1 MTVDEI
7 AKRANVSKATVS
19 RVINESGYVSKEKR
33 EKVLSV
39 LKDIDYQ
46 IPENTRKAGIRRIH
60 TIGVVVSEMTNPYF
74 LSAFEGIAS
83 VADQYDIDVVF
94 YNSDRNPEKE
104 IRALKRL
111 KEMQVQ
117 GIIIAPILDFDNF
130 QSSQRFGEAMNNT
143 KIPIVFMDA
152 TAELDERDGVFFDNF
167 AGAFKAVDAMIQAGH
182 REIGILTGDRRIKT
196 VRDRFRGYCKALE
209 VNGIERRDNFILEGD
224 FTREGAYRTAKEY
237 LKNGKMP
244 QAIFTCNNFTTEGFF
259 KAVLEEK
266 LVLGQDIFCM
276 AFDKLEQFD
285 MFGLNYSYLERNP
298 WEMGKA
304 AMEMLLER
312 LKNPSILCT
321 RKIIPF
327 HIIMNS

>member
-1 MTVDEI
+1 MMKL

-117 GIIIAPILDFDNF
+117 GIIIAPTLDFDNF

-182 REIGILTGDRRIKT
+182 REIGILTGDRRIKNRQGS
-196 VRDRFRGYCKALE
+196 VSW
-209 VNGIERRDNFILEGD
+209 IL
-224 FTREGAYRTAKEY
+224 
-237 LKNGKMP
+237 
-244 QAIFTCNNFTTEGFF
+244 
-259 KAVLEEK
+259 
-266 LVLGQDIFCM
+266 
-276 AFDKLEQFD
+276 
-285 MFGLNYSYLERNP
+285 
-298 WEMGKA
+298 
-304 AMEMLLER
+304 
-312 LKNPSILCT
+312 
-321 RKIIPF
+321 
-327 HIIMNS
+327 

>member
-1 MTVDEI
+1 
-7 AKRANVSKATVS
+7 
-19 RVINESGYVSKEKR
+19 
-33 EKVLSV
+33 
-39 LKDIDYQ
+39 
-46 IPENTRKAGIRRIH
+46 
-60 TIGVVVSEMTNPYF
+60 
-74 LSAFEGIAS
+74 
-83 VADQYDIDVVF
+83 
-94 YNSDRNPEKE
+94 
-104 IRALKRL
+104 
-111 KEMQVQ
+111 
-117 GIIIAPILDFDNF
+117 
-130 QSSQRFGEAMNNT
+130 MN
-143 KIPIVFMDA
+143 A

-209 VNGIERRDNFILEGD
+209 GNGIERRDNFILEGD

>member
-1 MTVDEI
+1 MLHIRWNMTVDEI

-117 GIIIAPILDFDNF
+117 GIIIAPTLDFDNF

-143 KIPIVFMDA
+143 KIKLYIVPS
-152 TAELDERDGVFFDNF
+152 FF
-167 AGAFKAVDAMIQAGH
+167 
-182 REIGILTGDRRIKT
+182 L
-196 VRDRFRGYCKALE
+196 
-209 VNGIERRDNFILEGD
+209 
-224 FTREGAYRTAKEY
+224 
-237 LKNGKMP
+237 
-244 QAIFTCNNFTTEGFF
+244 
-259 KAVLEEK
+259 
-266 LVLGQDIFCM
+266 
-276 AFDKLEQFD
+276 
-285 MFGLNYSYLERNP
+285 S
-298 WEMGKA
+298 
-304 AMEMLLER
+304 
-312 LKNPSILCT
+312 
-321 RKIIPF
+321 
-327 HIIMNS
+327 